1 MVSDPYRQ
9 RRATDWNR
17 LVAAVLIVT
26 AAALHAR
33 HPTLFEQQL
42 FRLVNT
48 LPGGLRPQ
56 LIRLYRL
63 ATVWAF
69 GVIVIWGLLA
79 RRWRLARDLLLA
91 GLLAAV
97 ISRVLGLIIQDGIG
111 NGLEVFVRMGT
122 GPTFPLVRLSV
133 ATAVVAVAAPYL
145 TRPARWLG
153 RAALAIVAPGAIYL
167 GLAYPNDVVAALALG
182 WGVAAAVHLAFG
194 SPAGRLTLARIA
206 ASLEELGVRARKI
219 RLEDAQPE
227 GATLLAAESADD
239 ARGPLRIK
247 VLGRDEAEAQL
258 FSKLWRSLLY
268 KENGRMLQLTRLQ
281 EVEHEAYTVLV
292 ARNAGVRAPDVV
304 AAGMAG
310 PGAAILALC
319 EPKGVRLSEIEHG
332 LVSNELLAEIW
343 RQAGL
348 LHSAR
353 LVHGRLNANAVIVT
367 PDGPALTHFDIARS
381 TPAGASVAGD
391 VAELLA
397 SLASVVGPERALAS
411 ATAGA
416 ESLHVAPALPLL
428 QPAAL
433 TPETKSALG
442 SRKAG
447 TDLLSRLREMGAAAT
462 GTAPPALQQLR
473 RVSGANLLLAVGA
486 LLAVGGLLAAVGS
499 PAQLAA
505 ATRHARWN
513 WLAAAFAISMSTN
526 VAYGVALL
534 GTVTQRLPLWPTIEL
549 QVALSLSNVA
559 VPMGGTAMQ
568 VRYLQHHGSDL
579 ATAIA
584 AGGLLSTVGSAVAW
598 GALLLVAVALSP
610 HAIHVGNFPP
620 GSLPTV
626 ALAVVLVSAVAAAL
640 VMGLPMLR
648 RIVVPPVRHAASAV
662 WDAVRSP
669 RRLALLLGGNLV
681 VALLLGVCLLACLVA
696 FGAHVSFWTV
706 LALNVAISG
715 IAALVPI
722 PGGGTALSAVG
733 LSGALV
739 AVGVPQEAAV
749 GAVLA
754 NQLVVTYLPAIPG
767 WFATEDLI
775 RRDYL

>member
-1 MVSDPYRQ
+1 MRQIRRSAPTVSDPYRQ

-69 GVIVIWGLLA
+69 GVIVIWCVLA
-79 RRWRLARDLLLA
+79 RGWRLARDLLLA

-122 GPTFPLVRLSV
+122 GPTFPLLRLSV
-133 ATAVVAVAAPYL
+133 ATAVVAAAAAYL
-145 TRPARWLG
+145 TRPARWLR
-153 RAALAIVAPGAIYL
+153 RAALAIVAPAAIYL

-268 KENGRMLQLTRLQ
+268 KENGRTLQLTRLQ
-281 EVEHEAYTVLV
+281 EVEHEAYTVLL

-319 EPKGVRLSEIEHG
+319 EPKGVRLSEMEHG
-332 LVSNELLAEIW
+332 LVSDELLAGIW

-353 LVHGRLNANAVIVT
+353 LVHGRLNADAVIVT

-381 TPAGASVAGD
+381 TPAG
-391 VAELLA
+391 
-397 SLASVVGPERALAS
+397 
-411 ATAGA
+411 T
-416 ESLHVAPALPLL
+416 
-428 QPAAL
+428 
-433 TPETKSALG
+433 
-442 SRKAG
+442 
-447 TDLLSRLREMGAAAT
+447 
-462 GTAPPALQQLR
+462 
-473 RVSGANLLLAVGA
+473 
-486 LLAVGGLLAAVGS
+486 
-499 PAQLAA
+499 
-505 ATRHARWN
+505 
-513 WLAAAFAISMSTN
+513 
-526 VAYGVALL
+526 
-534 GTVTQRLPLWPTIEL
+534 
-549 QVALSLSNVA
+549 
-559 VPMGGTAMQ
+559 
-568 VRYLQHHGSDL
+568 
-579 ATAIA
+579 
-584 AGGLLSTVGSAVAW
+584 
-598 GALLLVAVALSP
+598 
-610 HAIHVGNFPP
+610 
-620 GSLPTV
+620 
-626 ALAVVLVSAVAAAL
+626 
-640 VMGLPMLR
+640 
-648 RIVVPPVRHAASAV
+648 
-662 WDAVRSP
+662 
-669 RRLALLLGGNLV
+669 
-681 VALLLGVCLLACLVA
+681 
-696 FGAHVSFWTV
+696 
-706 LALNVAISG
+706 
-715 IAALVPI
+715 
-722 PGGGTALSAVG
+722 
-733 LSGALV
+733 
-739 AVGVPQEAAV
+739 
-749 GAVLA
+749 
-754 NQLVVTYLPAIPG
+754 
-767 WFATEDLI
+767 
-775 RRDYL
+775 